1 VSFDVARV
9 RGLYPTLGSGLA
21 QLEGPLGALQP
32 ETVIRAIIATLRS
45 APAQPGSRSIRSRR
59 SAAMVN
65 AARAAIADLV
75 GAASAGDVVFGG
87 NQSTLMM
94 QFVAALSADWQLGDN
109 IVVSRLDTDAD
120 LQHLLTAARA
130 TGVSVRWAEVD
141 LETGELPE
149 WQYERLIT
157 PHTRV
162 VTVPLANPVTGTVP
176 EVRAIA
182 DRAHQAG
189 ALVVVNTGAAL
200 PQIPIDINALGAD
213 LLSVAVRTF
222 GGPTIAAMVAR
233 PGLLGE
239 LSGAAG
245 SSAVPAQ
252 SFELGSLPVEL
263 MDGVTAAV
271 DHLASLDDTATGSRR
286 QRLIRSLTAA
296 NEHEAQVFIGLINQ
310 LNSIRGVTVL
320 GRPAKRIPVVGF
332 TVHGYR
338 AEQVADHLGRN
349 GVAVWV
355 GAHGE
360 NELIRTFGADEAG
373 GPVLVG
379 IMPHTTA
386 AEVDALIAG
395 LQKLVHSGPAN
406 GSASGSAI
414 PTPGAGN
421 GSGALAHAQ

>member
-1 VSFDVARV
+1 M
-9 RGLYPTLGSGLA
+9 A

-45 APAQPGSRSIRSRR
+45 APAQPGSRSTRSRR
-59 SAAMVN
+59 SSAMVN

-120 LQHLLTAARA
+120 LQHLLTAARS
-130 TGVSVRWAEVD
+130 TGVSVRWGEVD

-222 GGPTIAAMVAR
+222 GGPTISAIVAR
-233 PGLLGE
+233 PGLLSE
-239 LSGAAG
+239 LSGTG
-245 SSAVPAQ
+245 VPDGPSAPRAQ

-271 DHLASLDDTATGSRR
+271 DHLAGLDDAATGSRR

-296 NEHEAQVFIGLINQ
+296 NEHEAQVFIGLVNQ
-310 LNSIRGVTVL
+310 LDSIRGVTVL

-332 TVHGYR
+332 TVQGYR

-360 NELIRTFGADEAG
+360 SELIRTFGADEAG

-395 LQKLVHSGPAN
+395 LQKLIHSGAN
-406 GSASGSAI
+406 GTGNGAI
-414 PTPGAGN
+414 PAPGVGN
-421 GSGALAHAQ
+421 GPGSGHGTGALAHAQ

>member
-1 VSFDVARV
+1 MSFDVARV
-9 RGLYPTLGSGLA
+9 RGLYPTLGAGIA

-32 ETVIRAIIATLRS
+32 ETVIRAIITTLRS
-45 APAQPGSRSIRSRR
+45 APAQPGSRSTRSRR

-75 GAASAGDVVFGG
+75 GAANSDDVVFGG
-87 NQSTLMM
+87 SQSALMM

-120 LQHLLTAARA
+120 LQHLLAAARA

-189 ALVVVNTGAAL
+189 ALVIVNTGAAL

-213 LLSVAVRTF
+213 LLSVAVRSF
-222 GGPTIAAMVAR
+222 GGPTLAAIIAR
-233 PGLLGE
+233 PGLIGE
-239 LSGAAG
+239 LSGSTGRSGAG
-245 SSAVPAQ
+245 AESL
-252 SFELGSLPVEL
+252 ELGSLPVEL

-271 DHLASLDDTATGSRR
+271 DHLANLDDTATGSRR
-286 QRLIRSLTAA
+286 QRLIRSLSAA
-296 NEHEAQVFIGLINQ
+296 NEHEAMVFIGLLNQ
-310 LNSIRGVTVL
+310 LTALPGVTVL
-320 GRPAKRIPVVGF
+320 GHPAKRIPVVGF
-332 TVHGYR
+332 TVAGFR

-360 NELIRTFGADEAG
+360 TELIRTFGADEAG
-373 GPVLVG
+373 GPILVG
-379 IMPHTTA
+379 IMPHTTK

-395 LQKLVHSGPAN
+395 LQKLIHI
-406 GSASGSAI
+406 GSPNAAGS
-414 PTPGAGN
+414 TPGNGN
-421 GSGALAHAQ
+421 GNGTGALAHAQ